1 MWILCIVKNNMLLM
15 YMCISVLGYQGF
27 VLGTVSV
34 LGVYLV
40 LFQNAMKKKKWN
52 QKQQEKL
59 KNENKTR
66 IKQS

>member
-15 YMCISVLGYQGF
+15 YMCISALGHQGF